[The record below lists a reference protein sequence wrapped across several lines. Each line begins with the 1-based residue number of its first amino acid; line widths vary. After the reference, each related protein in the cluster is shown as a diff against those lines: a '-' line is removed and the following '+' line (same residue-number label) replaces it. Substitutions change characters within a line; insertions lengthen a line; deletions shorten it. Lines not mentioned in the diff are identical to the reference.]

1 MKKTSF
7 RYIFGPVYSWRLG
20 MSLGVDPISQ
30 KEKICNF
37 NCIYCQLGE
46 TNVLQTL
53 REVFVPTR
61 KIVEEVRSLSPGGI
75 DYITFSG
82 RGEPTLAKNLGEMI
96 QEVRKIRPEKIA
108 VITNSTLIAR
118 ADVQKDLML
127 ADFVLAKLDA
137 HNAKDFAAV
146 NRGIADVVFADVVQG
161 LCAFRKKF
169 KGKLGLQIMF
179 VKHNMV
185 HAKDIAEIARKIHPD
200 EVQLN
205 TPLRPCATKPLT
217 KKEMNDIKRYYS
229 SFHALCVYDV
239 PSKPYHP
246 FDEIATASR
255 HGSFQK

>member
-1 MKKTSF
+1 
-7 RYIFGPVYSWRLG
+7 

-46 TNVLQTL
+46 TDVFQTV

-61 KIVEEVRSLSPGGI
+61 KIVTEIKSLPAGGI

-96 QEVRKIRPEKIA
+96 REVRKIRPEKIA
-108 VITNSTLIAR
+108 VITNAALIAR
-118 ADVQKDLML
+118 GDVQKDLML

-137 HNAKDFAAV
+137 HSAKDFAAV
-146 NRGIADVVFADVVQG
+146 NRGIADVVFADVVKG
-161 LCAFRKKF
+161 LRAFRQKF
-169 KGKLGLQIMF
+169 KGRLGLQIMF
-179 VKHNMV
+179 VKQNMV

-217 KKEMNDIKRYYS
+217 RREMNDIKRYYS
-229 SFHALCVYDV
+229 SLHALCVYDV
-239 PSKPYHP
+239 PSKPFHP
-246 FDEIATASR
+246 FDDEKTASR
-255 HGSFQK
+255 HGQFQK